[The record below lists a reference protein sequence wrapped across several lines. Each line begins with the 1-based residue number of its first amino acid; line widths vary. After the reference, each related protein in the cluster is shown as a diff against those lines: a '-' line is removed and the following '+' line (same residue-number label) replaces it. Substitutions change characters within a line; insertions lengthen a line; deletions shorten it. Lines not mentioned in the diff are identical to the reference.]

1 MSRADEPV
9 RASTAG
15 LFSVTDPDVSRT
27 ELIGATPTR
36 LEFKPLIEL
45 RERESRL
52 RRPGTQATRIVM
64 AYELG
69 LTSFRA

>member
-1 MSRADEPV
+1 MNP
-9 RASTAG
+9 AG
-15 LFSVTDPDVSRT
+15 LYGRVVQCQDPDVSRT

-52 RRPGTQATRIVM
+52 RHPGHSS
-64 AYELG
+64 YEDIDG
-69 LTSFRA
+69 VRARSDQF